1 MKAII
6 IENERPALQLLQS
19 IISDFYTKIEVVA
32 DAASIY
38 TGVEVIEKEK
48 PDIVFLDIELDDG
61 KSFDLLNQLSYKD
74 FYLIFTTAYSEFA
87 LQAFDHNAID
97 YVLKP
102 YTPKHIVRAINRVI
116 ERDIK
121 SSSFKELE
129 KAINT
134 NQNRQHIQLSTKE
147 GIKIFD
153 RQDIIYCEAHQA
165 YCKVILTN
173 EKTVLVS
180 KSLAAVESLLKD
192 ANFSRPHTKYLVNL
206 SHIAE
211 VTHADGG
218 YVLLK
223 NGQQI
228 PLSRRKKAMFIN
240 KLRFML

>member
-1 MKAII
+1 MKAVI

-19 IISDFYTKIEVVA
+19 IISDFYAKIDVVA
-32 DAASIY
+32 DAATIES
-38 TGVEVIEKEK
+38 GVSVIEKEK

-61 KSFDLLNQLSYKD
+61 KSFELLKRLSFKE
-74 FYLIFTTAYSEFA
+74 FYLIFTTAYSDFA

-116 ERDIK
+116 ERDLK

-134 NQNRQHIQLSTKE
+134 NQSRQHIQLSTKE

-153 RQDIIYCEAHQA
+153 KQDIIYCEAHQA
-165 YCKVILTN
+165 YCKVILTD
-173 EKTVLVS
+173 EKTVLIS
-180 KSLAAVESLLKD
+180 KSLAAVESLLKE
-192 ANFSRPHTKYLVNL
+192 AYFSRPHTKYLVNL
-206 SHIAE
+206 THIAE
-211 VTHADGG
+211 VSNADGG
-218 YVLLK
+218 YILLK

-228 PLSRRKKAMFIN
+228 PLSRRKKAAFMEE
-240 KLRFML
+240 LRAVL